1 MKNIHEILKEYGM
14 EVPADKKADFDKAW
28 KENYRTKSE
37 YDNAVT
43 QRDNYKASLDD
54 VNTRLKEFEGVQD
67 CRSISG
73 KYRTYGSG
81 GG

>member
-43 QRDNYKASLDD
+43 QRDNYKACKAWNRGWDWRYCRWQGLPDWD
-54 VNTRLKEFEGVQD
+54 VYVKTNR
-67 CRSISG
+67 
-73 KYRTYGSG
+73 KYHL
-81 GG
+81 